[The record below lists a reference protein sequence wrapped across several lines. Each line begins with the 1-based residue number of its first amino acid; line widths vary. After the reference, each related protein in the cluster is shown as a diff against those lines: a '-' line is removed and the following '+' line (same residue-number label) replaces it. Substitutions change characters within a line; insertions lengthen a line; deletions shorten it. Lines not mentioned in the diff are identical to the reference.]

1 MCHVQKQ
8 HSYRISLPPTFKL
21 DQNNHFKVKNI
32 QSHMKNV
39 AFYVAILFFRVVQN
53 ATAHRPICYSLKN
66 DGRTSIVGP
75 NSFVVAHLEGVE
87 QRGDVDVAHLR
98 VAGTKQSWC
107 LVVIGAILRLSDSSL
122 GSASNLPSKYS
133 PLVPSKTKLRKTT
146 CT

>member
-39 AFYVAILFFRVVQN
+39 AFYVAILFFLWFKTQQ
-53 ATAHRPICYSLKN
+53 PIAIKN
-66 DGRTSIVGP
+66 DGRTSIVGT
-75 NSFVVAHLEGVE
+75 NSLVVAHLEGVE

-98 VAGTKQSWC
+98 VAGTKQS
-107 LVVIGAILRLSDSSL
+107 
-122 GSASNLPSKYS
+122 
-133 PLVPSKTKLRKTT
+133 
-146 CT
+146 